1 MIHGLMQTAPGSG
14 CLPNHPLDP
23 QWHQQPAGPYYPR
36 KYEPAFARGYG
47 GQLLTCRLT
56 PSSQVYY
63 ALPVFTRQSTRRKL
77 LALPIPLNLS
87 TGSLSEGGSF
97 GRETYALPYINMNSP
112 SPVRPAWPSK
122 LLAESAG
129 RAKRASRGIRAHMT
143 IKARVLH
150 K

>member
-1 MIHGLMQTAPGSG
+1 MLIASFNKLNQLKIFNDSRSYADSTREWLLAQPPPGPPMAPAA
-14 CLPNHPLDP
+14 CWTLF
-23 QWHQQPAGPYYPR
+23 PR
-36 KYEPAFARGYG
+36 ISTT
-47 GQLLTCRLT
+47 LTCRLT

-112 SPVRPAWPSK
+112 SPVRPEGERSER
-122 LLAESAG
+122 LEGYG
-129 RAKRASRGIRAHMT
+129 RT
-143 IKARVLH
+143 
-150 K
+150 